1 MVNMKLVT
9 TKTGKIEGIEAEGYT
24 IFKGIPYA
32 KPPVGSVAMEST
44 SADRTMG
51 WGVSC
56 R

>member
-1 MVNMKLVT
+1 MKLVT

-32 KPPVGSVAMEST
+32 KPPVGALRWKAPQPIEPW
-44 SADRTMG
+44 DG
-51 WGVSC
+51 GVSC